1 MKTKIYLILF
11 VVFTALMHA
20 TPIITRW
27 NTNAY
32 ADNSNQITIQTVGA
46 YTYTYYKAN
55 NPSVTGSGSGISG
68 NTTVTFPSVGEYIVT
83 ITPSSTFRFN
93 FDNSSSNTRKK
104 LSELQQ
110 WGTTAWDTNLSGM
123 FYQCS
128 NLKITATDIPNFS
141 NVTNMVYL
149 FQDCTSLTTI
159 PNADSWNTSNVIN
172 MYQMFSGTTAFNQ
185 NIGSWNTSNV
195 TNMAGIFLNATAF
208 NQNIGNWDTSKVT
221 KMYQMFSGA
230 TAFNQN
236 IGSWNTSKVT
246 MMYGMFSGAK
256 AFNQNIGSWDTSKV
270 TDMYAMFAGATAF
283 NQNIG
288 NWDTSK
294 VNIMSAMF
302 YDATAFNQ
310 NIGSWDTSKVTDMG
324 IMFIDATAFNQN
336 IGSWTLNSNVN
347 LQSMLNNS
355 GMGCENYSKTL
366 KGWVENPSTPTGR
379 TLGSLGRTYGSAGQN
394 HRNILINNKG
404 WTISGDSYD
413 AGCTVNLA
421 TTDLNK
427 KEIAIYP
434 NPAKDIL
441 HFSEEA
447 GNISIT
453 DLSGRLLKQV
463 STFSKTIDVS
473 KLPKGTYIISATTKA
488 GKAINRKIIKD

>member
-11 VVFTALMHA
+11 VVFTAFMHA
-20 TPIITRW
+20 TPIITKW
-27 NTNAY
+27 NTNANS
-32 ADNSNQITIQTVGA
+32 DNSNQILIPTVGA

-68 NTTVTFPSVGEYIVT
+68 NTTITFPSVGEYIVT
-83 ITPSSTFRFN
+83 ITPNSIFRFS
-93 FDNSSSNTRKK
+93 FSYYTFSSPSNK
-104 LSELQQ
+104 LIELQQ
-110 WGTTAWDTNLSGM
+110 WGTTSWNTDLSGM
-123 FYQCS
+123 FMGCS
-128 NLKITATDIPNFS
+128 NLKITATDIPYFS
-141 NVTNMVYL
+141 NVTNMTLMFNY
-149 FQDCTSLTTI
+149 CTSLTTI
-159 PNADSWNTSNVIN
+159 PNANSWNTSNVAN
-172 MYQMFSGTTAFNQ
+172 MSGMFNGATNFNQ
-185 NIGSWNTSNV
+185 SIGSWNTSNV
-195 TNMAGIFLNATAF
+195 TNMYQMFNEATAF
-208 NQNIGNWDTSKVT
+208 NQNIANWDISNVT
-221 KMYQMFSGA
+221 TIYQMF
-230 TAFNQN
+230 N
-236 IGSWNTSKVT
+236 
-246 MMYGMFSGAK
+246 
-256 AFNQNIGSWDTSKV
+256 
-270 TDMYAMFAGATAF
+270 GATAF

-288 NWDTSK
+288 NWK
-294 VNIMSAMF
+294 
-302 YDATAFNQ
+302 
-310 NIGSWDTSKVTDMG
+310 
-324 IMFIDATAFNQN
+324 
-336 IGSWTLNSNVN
+336 LNSNVN
-347 LQSMLNNS
+347 LQGMLTNS

-366 KGWVENPSTPTGR
+366 KGWAENPSTPTGR
-379 TLGSLGRTYGSAGQN
+379 ALGSLGRTYGPAGQSY
-394 HRNILINNKG
+394 RNILINSKG